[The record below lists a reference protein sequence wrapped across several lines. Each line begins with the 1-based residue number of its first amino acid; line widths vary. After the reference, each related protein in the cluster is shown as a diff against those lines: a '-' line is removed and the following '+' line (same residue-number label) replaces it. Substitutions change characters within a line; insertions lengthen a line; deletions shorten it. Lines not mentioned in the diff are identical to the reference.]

1 MLCRITKN
9 GSGHGWIRPAG
20 CPGSTRDSRRQERP
34 ARKEITMK
42 VARYAA
48 IPLLLLT
55 IALPAEAPGT
65 AGPAP
70 SSLREAFDDYVRA
83 VQAGDLEGL
92 FRTVTGG
99 EDMFFLTSTGQMIE
113 GREGYRRFHE
123 EWFSERGWEMPV
135 ELLRVEEGGD
145 YGWTL
150 AVFHYRQPTAEGPV
164 YRLDSY
170 FTLLWHGEQG
180 SWRVVGDVC
189 TPIQRRFDSAAGG
202 ILYTQSQQEALQ
214 TFLERRTVRRFREE
228 PVPPEHLEAILNA
241 ARHAPTAGNQQPWK
255 FLVVDDRRRLDE
267 LKEVAL
273 DGYLARYRRS
283 ARAAGTDTSEV
294 RRRVRQ
300 ALEGALSAPV
310 YVAVLADRECP
321 YPDYAVQDA
330 TLAAGNL
337 MNAARVLGYGTG
349 FFTTYFPD
357 EVMRPLFGIPERY
370 TVVCFTPIGVPEEWP
385 EAPPK
390 KPLADLVVYGR
401 FPGR

>member
-1 MLCRITKN
+1 MK
-9 GSGHGWIRPAG
+9 P
-20 CPGSTRDSRRQERP
+20 
-34 ARKEITMK
+34 ITMQGTLLPIL
-42 VARYAA
+42 ALAGMG
-48 IPLLLLT
+48 LLL
-55 IALPAEAPGT
+55 
-65 AGPAP
+65 P
-70 SSLREAFDDYVRA
+70 SPIHQGHIGRMTSLKEAFDDYVRA

-92 FRTVTGG
+92 FRTVTRE

-123 EWFSERGWEMPV
+123 EWFGESGWEMPV
-135 ELLRVEEGGD
+135 ELLRVEEGVD
-145 YGWTL
+145 FGWTL
-150 AVFHYRQPTAEGPV
+150 AVFHYRQPTAQGPV

-170 FTLLWHGEQG
+170 FTLLWHREDG

-189 TPIQRRFDSAAGG
+189 TPIQRRFDSMDGG
-202 ILYTQSQQEALQ
+202 VLYTQSQQEALQ
-214 TFLERRTVRRFREE
+214 NFLQRRTVRRFRAD
-228 PVPPEHLEAILNA
+228 PVPRKHLEAILET

-267 LKEVAL
+267 LKEAAL

-283 ARAAGTDTSEV
+283 PRAAGTDTSEV

-385 EAPPK
+385 DAPPK
-390 KPLADLVVYGR
+390 KSLEELVVYGR